1 MLFRLFL
8 LFIGLPLIELALL
21 IQLGQWVGLLPT
33 VGLVVLTGVVGA
45 ALARSQGFRVWIAI
59 QRELQQGRM
68 PMGELMNG
76 LLVLA
81 GGIVLLTPGLITDV
95 LGLLLLLPGTRA
107 AFLAY
112 LRRRMEHM
120 LRTGRVDVVT
130 FIR

>member
-8 LFIGLPLIELALL
+8 LFIGVPLIELALL

-68 PMGELMNG
+68 PVGELMNG
-76 LLVLA
+76 LLVLV

-107 AFLAY
+107 AFRAY
-112 LRRRMEHM
+112 LRRRMERM